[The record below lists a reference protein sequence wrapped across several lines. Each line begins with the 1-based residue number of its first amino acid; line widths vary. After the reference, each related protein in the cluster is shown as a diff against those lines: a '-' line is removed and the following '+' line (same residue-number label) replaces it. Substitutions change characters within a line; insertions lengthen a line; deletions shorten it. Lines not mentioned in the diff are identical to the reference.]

1 MQVKPKSNETTK
13 TMLTIS
19 VGFLVIYFLTKST
32 QVWFLYIS
40 LFVGVIGVA
49 SDSLSK
55 YIEWLWLKIG
65 VILSYIVPNIMMA
78 IIFYLIL
85 FPISLLSKLFR
96 KKDVLRLKNNS
107 DSVYSEVN
115 REYDKSHFENMW

>member
-1 MQVKPKSNETTK
+1 MQTPNKSETAK
-13 TMLTIS
+13 TILTIS
-19 VGFLVIYFLTKST
+19 VGFLVIYFLTKSS

-40 LFVGVIGVA
+40 VFVGVIGVV
-49 SDSLSK
+49 SDTLSK

-65 VILSYIVPNIMMA
+65 LILSYIVPNIMMG
-78 IIFYLIL
+78 IIFFLIL
-85 FPISLLSKLFR
+85 FPISLLSKVFR

-107 DSVYSEVN
+107 NSVYSEVN

>member
-1 MQVKPKSNETTK
+1 MQTPNKNETTK
-13 TMLTIS
+13 TILTIS
-19 VGFLVIYFLTKST
+19 VGFLVIYFLTKSS

-40 LFVGVIGVA
+40 VFVGVIGVV
-49 SDSLSK
+49 SDTLSK

-65 VILSYIVPNIMMA
+65 LILSYIVPNIMMG
-78 IIFYLIL
+78 IIFFLIL
-85 FPISLLSKLFR
+85 FPISLLSKVFR